1 MAEFLE
7 ALSRYHFLQYA
18 LLAGL
23 LASLSCGVVG
33 TLVVVRRISYL
44 AGAIAHAVLAGL
56 GAARYLQVVHGLTW
70 AEPMAGA
77 VVVGLVAAVVMGLVS
92 LRAGEREDTIIG
104 AIWAVGMAAGVLF
117 MAATPGY
124 GTDLM
129 SYLFGNILMVSGS
142 DLWLMVILDILVV
155 AVVGF
160 LYQRLLAVCFDEE
173 FARLRGIR
181 VELLFILMLCLTAL
195 TVVLLS
201 AVVGIVMVIA
211 LLTLPAAMAGR
222 LFGRLWRIMIGAVGI
237 CMLLTSGGL
246 ALSYSLDLPSGS
258 VIIVLAGAAYLTVT
272 LLARLFPAKA

>member
-1 MAEFLE
+1 MAEFIT
-7 ALSRYHFLQYA
+7 ALGRHSFLQYA

-23 LASLSCGVVG
+23 LASLACGVVG

-56 GAARYLQVVHGLTW
+56 GAARYLQVVHGLAW

-77 VVVGLVAAVVMGLVS
+77 VVAGLIAAVVMGLVS

-104 AIWAVGMAAGVLF
+104 AIWALGMAAGVLF

-124 GTDLM
+124 GSDLM

-142 DLWLMVILDILVV
+142 DLWLMAGLDLLVV
-155 AVVGF
+155 AVVGLF
-160 LYQRLLAVCFDEE
+160 YHRLLAVCFDEE
-173 FARLRGIR
+173 FARLRGIN
-181 VELLFILMLCLTAL
+181 VELQFILLLCLTAL

-222 LFGRLWRIMIGAVGI
+222 FLGRLWRIMAGAVVI

-246 ALSYSLDLPSGS
+246 ALSYGWDLPSGA
-258 VIIVLAGAAYLTVT
+258 VIIVLAGAAYLVVT
-272 LLARLFPAKA
+272 ALAVVGPTRA